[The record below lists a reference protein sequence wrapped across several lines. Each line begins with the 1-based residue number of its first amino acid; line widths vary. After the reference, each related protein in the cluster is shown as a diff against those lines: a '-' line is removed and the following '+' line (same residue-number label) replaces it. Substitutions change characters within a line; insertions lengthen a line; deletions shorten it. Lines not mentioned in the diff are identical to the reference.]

1 MATITLT
8 PVGSNNIEAIRAHL
22 AAGNHVAI
30 VTAARTTVLSA
41 KHAGYIHADGTG
53 YALGWTGK
61 RKVWTPAYQVGFVP
75 AGYRV

>member
-30 VTAARTTVLSA
+30 VTAARTTVLSR
-41 KHAGYIHADGTG
+41 KHADYIHADGTG

-75 AGYRV
+75 AGYKV